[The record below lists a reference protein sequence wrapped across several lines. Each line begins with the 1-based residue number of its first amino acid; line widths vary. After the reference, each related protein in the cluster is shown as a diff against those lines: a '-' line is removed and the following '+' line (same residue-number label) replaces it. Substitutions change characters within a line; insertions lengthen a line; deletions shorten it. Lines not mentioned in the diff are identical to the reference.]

1 MQPKDLLSIY
11 DNFLL
16 IQIYK
21 PAIFLVKGVFKM
33 NVKRFQTFSRFIAIF
48 LILIGVIQVLALF
61 FVLTSSEWASH
72 VNQSN
77 QITNGFT
84 FSIASRTISEF
95 REVLTLKIILIIT
108 TAAEIFTLWMAQ
120 RLFLALANGAT
131 PFQTPFVKKLKTISR
146 LIIVIDV
153 GTPLL
158 YSALITI
165 LAESGY
171 QFQIGVTYWTII
183 GLIVYCAAEILN
195 YGISL
200 QELSDD
206 TI

>member
-1 MQPKDLLSIY
+1 
-11 DNFLL
+11 
-16 IQIYK
+16 
-21 PAIFLVKGVFKM
+21 M

-61 FVLTSSEWASH
+61 FILTSSEWASH
-72 VNQSN
+72 VDQSN
-77 QITNGFT
+77 QVINGFR

-95 REVLTLKIILIIT
+95 REVLVLKIILTIT
-108 TAAEIFTLWMAQ
+108 VAAEVFTLWIAQ
-120 RLFLALANGAT
+120 RLFLELANGAT
-131 PFQTPFVKKLKTISR
+131 PFQTSFVKKLKNISQ
-146 LIIVIDV
+146 LIISIDV
-153 GTPLL
+153 GIPLL

-183 GLIVYCAAEILN
+183 GLIIYCTAEILS

>member
-1 MQPKDLLSIY
+1 
-11 DNFLL
+11 
-16 IQIYK
+16 
-21 PAIFLVKGVFKM
+21 M

-48 LILIGVIQVLALF
+48 LILIGVIQVLTLF
-61 FVLTSSEWASH
+61 FILTSSEWSSY
-72 VNQSN
+72 VDQSN
-77 QITNGFT
+77 HITNGLT

-95 REVLTLKIILIIT
+95 RETLALKLILTIT
-108 TAAEIFTLWMAQ
+108 VVAEVFTLWTGQ
-120 RLFLALANGAT
+120 QIFSTLANGAT
-131 PFQTPFVKKLKTISR
+131 PFQTSFVKKLRTISR
-146 LIIVIDV
+146 LIIAVDV

-183 GLIVYCAAEILN
+183 GIIVYCAAEILN

>member
-1 MQPKDLLSIY
+1 
-11 DNFLL
+11 
-16 IQIYK
+16 
-21 PAIFLVKGVFKM
+21 M

-84 FSIASRTISEF
+84 FSIASRTISGF

-108 TAAEIFTLWMAQ
+108 TAAEIFTLWTAQ

-146 LIIVIDV
+146 LIIAIDV

>member
-1 MQPKDLLSIY
+1 M
-11 DNFLL
+11 NF
-16 IQIYK
+16 
-21 PAIFLVKGVFKM
+21 V
-33 NVKRFQTFSRFIAIF
+33 
-48 LILIGVIQVLALF
+48 
-61 FVLTSSEWASH
+61 
-72 VNQSN
+72 
-77 QITNGFT
+77 
-84 FSIASRTISEF
+84 
-95 REVLTLKIILIIT
+95 KIILTIT
-108 TAAEIFTLWMAQ
+108 VAAEVFTLWIAQ

-131 PFQTPFVKKLKTISR
+131 PFQTSFVKKLKTISQ
-146 LIIVIDV
+146 LIIAIDV
-153 GTPLL
+153 GIPLL

-183 GLIVYCAAEILN
+183 GLIIYCTAEILS